1 MATTAD
7 PPRVYNVGDW
17 KVYKSFYANGP
28 SLFEWVAERPGEYLT
43 FHRRKD
49 AIEHARHHPTINQRK
64 SNPRD
69 NADDAY
75 TAFMS
80 MPQSEWLG
88 LCMSLLGGGVLQPAE
103 QIGFERALADRAAA
117 QG

>member
-1 MATTAD
+1 
-7 PPRVYNVGDW
+7 V
-17 KVYKSFYANGP
+17 
-28 SLFEWVAERPGEYLT
+28 
-43 FHRRKD
+43 
-49 AIEHARHHPTINQRK
+49 

-75 TAFMS
+75 AAFMS

-88 LCMSLLGGGVLQPAE
+88 LCMSLLGGGVLQPEE
-103 QIGFERALADRAAA
+103 QIGFERALADRAKA